1 MDKTHSCGEL
11 RIENVGQT
19 VTLVGW
25 VHDSTMLGSITFVD
39 LRDSSGITQLV
50 VKTKDATELVETA
63 NPFGGDWVQ
72 VTGEVVARNYNDTK
86 METGA
91 IEVRVSEVKVIKV
104 SSISIK
110 RLIWI
115 YENFGLWL
123 AIKSVGYDI
132 IAILGY
138 ALYCLTL
145 PFQFIWLFFKFW
157 LGKR

>member
-110 RLIWI
+110 RLIWT
-115 YENFGLWL
+115 YANFGLWMTIKCIGLDIITIL
-123 AIKSVGYDI
+123 AYVGYF
-132 IAILGY
+132 
-138 ALYCLTL
+138 LTL
-145 PFQFIWLFFKFW
+145 PFQFIWLFFKNLFAIP
-157 LGKR
+157 